1 MTIIPDLPDLIVE
14 PVDVTETITLTLRTI
29 APTATC
35 PVCGTASTRVQS
47 RYTRTRR
54 DVPASGR
61 SVRLILRV
69 RRFFCRAS
77 QCARKIYAETFP
89 DPCRPYAQRTLR
101 LQEVLCQLEL
111 ESGGQ
116 AGSRIARQ
124 VGLSGSRDTFL
135 RLIRRH
141 PLPQLPPARIVGVD
155 DFAWQRG
162 KRYGT
167 LICDLEQGW
176 PLDLLPDRSVET
188 VSAWLSERPQIDI
201 VSRDGST
208 DYAAAITKGAPQ
220 ATQVSDR
227 WQLVKNLAHCVSE
240 LLAHH
245 LTEIRRT
252 ERATQTV
259 QAEIASTDHDPLP
272 ASTLSPAQR
281 ARQEERA
288 ERYAHLLA
296 LHEQGMRSE
305 EIAEQVGM
313 SVRSVHRRLAHG
325 TIPTNRRRWRPAPRL
340 DPYKAYLL
348 ERWKVG
354 CQNRAQ
360 LFREVR
366 ERGYQGTERA
376 IYRYLATSLPGL
388 PPKQRSR
395 TASQLEKPVARPVN
409 PLLTLSVRQA
419 TWLFFRRPEERTE
432 DDRHLLSLLR
442 QAHPSLDQVY
452 MLVTAFLHIVR
463 ERTGEHLDPW
473 LAEVQASH
481 LEELSSLCGE
491 YPRGS
496 HGRPRGINACLE

>member
-14 PVDVTETITLTLRTI
+14 QVDVTETITLTLRTI

-47 RYTRTRR
+47 QYTRTLR

-69 RRFFCRAS
+69 RRFFCR
-77 QCARKIYAETFP
+77 P
-89 DPCRPYAQRTLR
+89 HAQRTLR

-141 PLPQLPPARIVGVD
+141 PLPQLPPARVVGVD

-208 DYAAAITKGAPQ
+208 EYAAAITKGAPQ
-220 ATQVSDR
+220 AIEVSDR
-227 WQLVKNLAHCVSE
+227 WHLVKNLAHCVSE

-259 QAEIASTDHDPLP
+259 QAEIAFTDHDPLP

-281 ARQEERA
+281 ARQEDRA

-296 LHEQGMRSE
+296 LPEQGMRSE

-313 SVRSVHRRLAHG
+313 SVRSVHLWLAHG
-325 TIPTNRRRWRPAPRL
+325 TIPTNRHRWRLAPRL
-340 DPYKAYLL
+340 DPYKAYLS
-348 ERWKVG
+348 ERWKAG

-366 ERGYQGTERA
+366 ERSSQGTERA

-395 TASQLEKPVARPVN
+395 TASQPEKPVARPVN

-419 TWLFFRRPEERTE
+419 TWLSSADLRSAPRTI
-432 DDRHLLSLLR
+432 
-442 QAHPSLDQVY
+442 A
-452 MLVTAFLHIVR
+452 T
-463 ERTGEHLDPW
+463 
-473 LAEVQASH
+473 
-481 LEELSSLCGE
+481 SSPC
-491 YPRGS
+491 S
-496 HGRPRGINACLE
+496 GRPTHR